1 MKKIEND
8 KLEIKNLLDSYGV
21 STSLNFEREPS
32 GVIHADIHNS
42 EPLVYNASTT
52 SALSLSRIEI
62 KVDYLHTLETYAL
75 LEEIL
80 QALKTEYNVTNEQT
94 DLNKGTIT
102 LRGNKLY

>member
-1 MKKIEND
+1 MRKIEND

-21 STSLNFEREPS
+21 STSLNFEREPT

-42 EPLVYNASTT
+42 EPLLYNASTT

-62 KVDYLHTLETYAL
+62 KIDYIHSQETYTL
-75 LEEIL
+75 LGEIL
-80 QALKTEYNVTNEQT
+80 EAIKSEYNVTNEQT